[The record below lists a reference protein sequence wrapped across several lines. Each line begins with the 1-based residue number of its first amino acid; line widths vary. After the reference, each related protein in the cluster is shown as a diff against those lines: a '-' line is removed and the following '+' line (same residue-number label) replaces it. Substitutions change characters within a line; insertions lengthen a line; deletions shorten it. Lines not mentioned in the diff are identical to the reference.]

1 MYFDFQS
8 AKQTVFLFLQEMER
22 LLLYYSSYYHEL
34 DCKSICVAVSGGSD
48 SLALLFLLSEFAR
61 LKQWYLYCVTVDH
74 KLRAKS
80 TEEALFVKDICS
92 KLNVEHHILTWE
104 HDLVIEEGKL
114 ENLARQARYKLL
126 EQFCLDKKIQFIA
139 TGHNWNDQ
147 IETHELRKIKG
158 SSNLGLA
165 GMSQIRSLSENVKIL
180 RPLLIFSKEYLK
192 DFLISQNIDWK
203 TDPMNFNDHFQRV
216 TIRKNIETYSK
227 DKLNEISRIIQ
238 KLGQKRATI
247 EKKAVD
253 FLLTYVSINNVGYAI
268 VGDFS
273 KFINYKSEIQMEILR
288 RVIWQIGGKEYPVS
302 INENIAKNI
311 INRKIN
317 TIGRCLIKIKQN
329 HILVFRENRN
339 IPSMQVKKHKIL
351 WDNRFIIDLSAL
363 NITSF
368 YNLMVTSYIR
378 NIREEDLSSNLYIPK
393 EAFPG
398 FPCLYQNHKVK
409 YNLEKWEKSIDFLY
423 KANFFDTFCGVNCE

>member
-1 MYFDFQS
+1 MYLDFQGV
-8 AKQTVFLFLQEMER
+8 KQTIYLFSKEMER
-22 LLLYYSSYYHEL
+22 LLLYYNSYYHKL

-48 SLALLFLLSEFAR
+48 SLALLLLLSEFAKSR
-61 LKQWYLYCVTVDH
+61 QWHLYCATVDH
-74 KLRAKS
+74 KLRIES
-80 TEEALFVKDICS
+80 TEEAFFVKNICAR
-92 KLNVEHHILTWE
+92 LNIEHHILTWQ
-104 HDLVIEEGKL
+104 HNPVIREGKL

-126 EQFCLDKKIQFIA
+126 EQLCLEKKIKFIA

-147 IETHELRKIKG
+147 VETYELRKIKG
-158 SSNLGLA
+158 SSDLGLA

-192 DFLISQNIDWK
+192 DFLTSQNIDWK
-203 TDPMNFNDHFQRV
+203 TDPMNFKNNFQRV

-227 DKLNEISRIIQ
+227 NKLNELSRIIQ
-238 KLGQKRATI
+238 KLGQKRANI
-247 EKKAVD
+247 EKKALD
-253 FLLTYVSINNVGYAI
+253 FLLPYVTINNVGYA
-268 VGDFS
+268 VVADFS
-273 KFINYKSEIQMEILR
+273 KFTDYDSEIQAEILR
-288 RVIWQIGGKEYPVS
+288 RIIWQIGGKEYPVS

-329 HILVFRENRN
+329 HLLVFRENRN
-339 IPSMQVKKHKIL
+339 IPSMKVTSSKTI

-368 YNLMVTSYIR
+368 HNLMVNSYNR
-378 NIREEDLSSNLYIPK
+378 NIREEDFSSNLYIPK

-409 YNLEKWEKSIDFLY
+409 YNLEKWENSIDFLY
-423 KANFFDTFCGVNCE
+423 KSYVFDTFCGVKCE